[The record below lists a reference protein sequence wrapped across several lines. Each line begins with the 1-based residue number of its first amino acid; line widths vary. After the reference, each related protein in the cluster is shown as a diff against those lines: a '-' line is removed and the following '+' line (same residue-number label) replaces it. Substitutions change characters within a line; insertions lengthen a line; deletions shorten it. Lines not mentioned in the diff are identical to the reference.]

1 MTSHIHPGSI
11 GPALLI
17 AAFLTGNAYADETA
31 AKKPAPATTSESQA
45 KPPRKPLDLRP
56 PEITR
61 LFTSEQLNSILA
73 ASLRDDIEGVEVQ
86 GERLRMPSATPDVWP
101 AIAAPFWALFHPT
114 EAWRIIAPIPPD
126 QARRYNTGPFN
137 AVEAYQLEPA
147 GRNRDTLMPRA
158 N

>member
-1 MTSHIHPGSI
+1 MTSHIHPRSI

-17 AAFLTGNAYADETA
+17 AALLTGNAYAEESA
-31 AKKPAPATTSESQA
+31 ARTRPPATTPEQQNT
-45 KPPRKPLDLRP
+45 PPHKPLDLRA

-61 LFTSEQLNSILA
+61 LFTSEQLNRILA
-73 ASLRDDIEGVEVQ
+73 ASLRDDIEGVEVE

-101 AIAAPFWALFHPT
+101 AIAAPFWALFNPT

-126 QARRYNTGPFN
+126 QARRYRTGKFN
-137 AVEAYQLEPA
+137 AVDAYQLEPA